1 MKVKISLSDALKA
14 KKKLFRLDKKLKRD
28 TIMEDNKLVNIKDFG
43 FDEEAGDMLQTIF
56 DRQAELQKK
65 YHEIQI
71 ETLSHVEPG
80 KVPVEI
86 NSYLGQD
93 QIKQRFFWMIIE
105 ICEAIDCLKNKPW
118 KRTMVETDVDHF
130 REEVADALHFFI
142 EGCILAG
149 ITASDLFSLY
159 MRKSEVN
166 KFRQRS
172 KY

>member
-1 MKVKISLSDALKA
+1 M
-14 KKKLFRLDKKLKRD
+14 
-28 TIMEDNKLVNIKDFG
+28 VNIRDYAEPDTKEG
-43 FDEEAGDMLQTIF
+43 PKKTDMLKKIF
-56 DRQAELQKK
+56 TRQHALLRKYQK
-65 YHEIQI
+65 I
-71 ETLSHVEPG
+71 EVKNLPHVVPD

-93 QIKQRFFWMIIE
+93 QIRQRFFWAIVEMA
-105 ICEAIDCLKNKPW
+105 EALDCLKNKAW
-118 KRTMVETDVDHF
+118 KQTMVEVDVDHF
-130 REEVADALHFFI
+130 REEVADALHFFV

-166 KFRQRS
+166 LFRQRS